1 MELKKYKLA
10 DIAKIEIS
18 GVDKK
23 TIEGE
28 TPVRLCNF
36 VDVYYN
42 WAITKEKAKSFM
54 AASAKQTEINK
65 CSIGK
70 GMVAITKDSETRDDI
85 GVATY
90 IADDFE
96 NVVLGYHCALI
107 TPNPAVVDGK
117 YLNAFMHTR
126 YIQKYFENNA
136 SGSGQ
141 RYTLSNDTIGN
152 IPVLLPSVEEQHT
165 IGKVLADIDRKIEL
179 NKQINDNLEAMAK
192 QLYDYWFVQ
201 FDFPNEEGKP
211 YKSSGGAMVW
221 NEKLKREIPQ
231 GWHCGTLLDI
241 AEYTNGLACQKYRPT
256 DNNKL
261 PVIKI
266 KEMHDG
272 LSADTEWVKADIPDD
287 VKVFDGDVLFS
298 WSASLEVMLWAY
310 GNGGLNQHIF
320 KVTSKNGYPR
330 SFYFYQLIH
339 YVGVFKQIAEARKT
353 TMGHITQDHLRQS
366 TIALPPNVDIANKL
380 EEKLCPIFDEIVK
393 NDQEI
398 MALTK
403 QRDEL
408 LPLLMNGQ
416 ATVNYHLSAKAYPL
430 PIAYKKAMPIEANQI
445 ISSTFIQKLD
455 SHIPSPRL
463 QTSQIR
469 CS

>member
-10 DIAKIEIS
+10 DIANIEIS

-28 TPVRLCNF
+28 TPVRLCNV

-42 WAITKEKAKSFM
+42 WAVTKEKAKAFM
-54 AASAKQTEINK
+54 KASAKQTEIDK

-85 GVATY
+85 GIATY

-96 NVVLGYHCALI
+96 DVLLGYHCALI

-117 YLNAFMHTR
+117 YLNAFMQTR

-141 RYTLSNDTIGN
+141 RYTLSNDTISN
-152 IPVLLPSVEEQHT
+152 IPVLLPSIEVQDI
-165 IGKVLADIDRKIEL
+165 IGKSLADLDRKIEL

-201 FDFPNEEGKP
+201 FDFPNEDGKP

-231 GWHCGTLLDI
+231 GWSTLPISAILDKYPTTKRYETKEYLSQGKYPI
-241 AEYTNGLACQKYRPT
+241 IDQGDTYIVGYTNED
-256 DNNKL
+256 DNL
-261 PVIKI
+261 LTRHP
-266 KEMHDG
+266 
-272 LSADTEWVKADIPDD
+272 A
-287 VKVFDGDVLFS
+287 VLFGDHS
-298 WSASLEVMLWAY
+298 TKVKFLDFDFARGADGTQILYSSNDAVSQYYLYLAVSTLQIPNPGYSRHFKYLKELPIVIPSL
-310 GNGGLNQHIF
+310 
-320 KVTSKNGYPR
+320 S
-330 SFYFYQLIH
+330 
-339 YVGVFKQIAEARKT
+339 IAIKF
-353 TMGHITQDHLRQS
+353 
-366 TIALPPNVDIANKL
+366 AN
-380 EEKLCPIFDEIVK
+380 IVK
-393 NDQEI
+393 PLFKKWTNNI
-398 MALTK
+398 FNNIALTK
-403 QRDEL
+403 QRNEL

-416 ATVNYHLSAKAYPL
+416 ASVNYHLS
-430 PIAYKKAMPIEANQI
+430 
-445 ISSTFIQKLD
+445 D
-455 SHIPSPRL
+455 D
-463 QTSQIR
+463 
-469 CS
+469 

>member
-1 MELKKYKLA
+1 MMSLNKYKLA

-28 TPVRLCNF
+28 IPVRLCNF

-54 AASAKQTEINK
+54 VASAKQTEIDK

-90 IADDFE
+90 IADDFD

-107 TPNPAVVDGK
+107 IPNSAVVDGK

-152 IPVLLPSVEEQHT
+152 IPVLLPSIDEQHT

-179 NKQINDNLEAMAK
+179 NKRINDNLEAMAK

-231 GWHCGTLLDI
+231 GWDSSMLQSICTIKRGASPRPIDDFMDESHKGMPWVKISDATNSNSPFMTTIKEHIILDGVPQSVKVIPNTLI
-241 AEYTNGLACQKYRPT
+241 VSNSATPGIPKFIQIEACVHDGWLVLTDYQEIYKYY
-256 DNNKL
+256 L
-261 PVIKI
+261 YYVIKMI
-266 KEMHDG
+266 RHNLLHIASGSIFKNLKTDYLKEFICITPSTEI
-272 LSADTEWVKADIPDD
+272 LSKYHNLVKPIMQEILLLQQDTE
-287 VKVFDGDVLFS
+287 
-298 WSASLEVMLWAY
+298 
-310 GNGGLNQHIF
+310 
-320 KVTSKNGYPR
+320 
-330 SFYFYQLIH
+330 
-339 YVGVFKQIAEARKT
+339 
-353 TMGHITQDHLRQS
+353 
-366 TIALPPNVDIANKL
+366 
-380 EEKLCPIFDEIVK
+380 
-393 NDQEI
+393 
-398 MALTK
+398 ALTK

-416 ATVNYHLSAKAYPL
+416 ASVNYHLSVHFFLPL
-430 PIAYKKAMPIEANQI
+430 YYIETNTI
-445 ISSTFIQKLD
+445 LW
-455 SHIPSPRL
+455 HERNNY
-463 QTSQIR
+463 TSR
-469 CS
+469 FRRYASGSD

>member
-1 MELKKYKLA
+1 MMSLNKYKLA

-28 TPVRLCNF
+28 IPVRLCNF

-42 WAITKEKAKSFM
+42 WTITKEKAKSFM
-54 AASAKQTEINK
+54 VASAKQTEIDK

-90 IADDFE
+90 IADDFD

-107 TPNPAVVDGK
+107 IPNSAVVDGK

-152 IPVLLPSVEEQHT
+152 IPVLLPSIDEQHT

-179 NKQINDNLEAMAK
+179 NKRINDNLEAMAK

-201 FDFPNEEGKP
+201 FDFPNGEGKP
-211 YKSSGGAMVW
+211 YKSSSGAMVW

-231 GWHCGTLLDI
+231 GWSDCILGEICDMYQPKTLGLNDLSEDSEYKVYGANGIIGHYSSYNHENSEIAMACRGNSCGTI
-241 AEYTNGLACQKYRPT
+241 NRTSPKSWITGNAM
-256 DNNKL
+256 
-261 PVIKI
+261 VIKFRNKEIHNEYI
-266 KEMHDG
+266 KQALKYANVKEAISG
-272 LSADTEWVKADIPDD
+272 SGQPQLTRENLSLLKMTQPNYAILEAFSQ
-287 VKVFDGDVLFS
+287 KVAAIV
-298 WSASLEVMLWAY
+298 AMELE
-310 GNGGLNQHIF
+310 I
-320 KVTSKNGYPR
+320 
-330 SFYFYQLIH
+330 
-339 YVGVFKQIAEARKT
+339 
-353 TMGHITQDHLRQS
+353 
-366 TIALPPNVDIANKL
+366 
-380 EEKLCPIFDEIVK
+380 EEQ
-393 NDQEI
+393 NDN
-398 MALTK
+398 LTK

-416 ATVNYHLSAKAYPL
+416 VSVNYHLS
-430 PIAYKKAMPIEANQI
+430 
-445 ISSTFIQKLD
+445 D
-455 SHIPSPRL
+455 D
-463 QTSQIR
+463 
-469 CS
+469 

>member
-1 MELKKYKLA
+1 MRKKYKLA

-28 TPVRLCNF
+28 IPVRLCNF

-54 AASAKQTEINK
+54 VASAKQTEIDK

-96 NVVLGYHCALI
+96 YVLLGYHCALI
-107 TPNPAVVDGK
+107 TPTPAIVDGK

-152 IPVLLPSVEEQHT
+152 IPVLIPSIEEQRT

-179 NKQINDNLEAMAK
+179 NKLINDNLEAMAK

-221 NEKLKREIPQ
+221 NEKLKREIPK
-231 GWHCGTLLDI
+231 GWSGVSLKDLAVTSRNAITPVENEVYQHFSIPSFDACGSYSLDNGSDIKSDKFVLQEGQLLVSKLNPWFNRVVWVPRG
-241 AEYTNGLACQKYRPT
+241 TNIIGSTEFVVLNPNNKSESGYIYSVIKSPKFVAYCSQAATGTSHSQRRVSPDVLMAFKVAYEPGVVQKYGCFMENIQKRQAE
-256 DNNKL
+256 L
-261 PVIKI
+261 
-266 KEMHDG
+266 
-272 LSADTEWVKADIPDD
+272 LSETAT
-287 VKVFDGDVLFS
+287 
-298 WSASLEVMLWAY
+298 
-310 GNGGLNQHIF
+310 
-320 KVTSKNGYPR
+320 
-330 SFYFYQLIH
+330 
-339 YVGVFKQIAEARKT
+339 
-353 TMGHITQDHLRQS
+353 
-366 TIALPPNVDIANKL
+366 
-380 EEKLCPIFDEIVK
+380 
-393 NDQEI
+393 
-398 MALTK
+398 LTK
-403 QRDEL
+403 QRNEF

-416 ATVNYHLSAKAYPL
+416 
-430 PIAYKKAMPIEANQI
+430 
-445 ISSTFIQKLD
+445 ISIQ
-455 SHIPSPRL
+455 
-463 QTSQIR
+463 
-469 CS
+469 

>member
-42 WAITKEKAKSFM
+42 WAITKDKAKRFM
-54 AASAKQTEINK
+54 IASAKQSEIDRF
-65 CSIGK
+65 SIGK
-70 GMVAITKDSETRDDI
+70 GMVAITKDSETKYDI

-90 IADDFE
+90 IADNFD

-107 TPNPAVVDGK
+107 TPNPTIVDGK
-117 YLNAFMHTR
+117 YLNAFMHTQ

-141 RYTLSNDTIGN
+141 RYTLSNDTISN
-152 IPVLLPSVEEQHT
+152 IPVLLPPMEVQRT
-165 IGKVLADIDRKIEL
+165 IGKLLADLDRKIEL
-179 NKQINDNLEAMAK
+179 NRQINDNLEAMAK

-211 YKSSGGAMVW
+211 YKSSGGAMAW

-231 GWHCGTLLDI
+231 GWHCGSLLDI

-298 WSASLEVMLWAY
+298 WSASLEVILWAY

-339 YVGVFKQIAEARKT
+339 YVGVFKQMAEARKT

-393 NDQEI
+393 NNQEI

-416 ATVNYHLSAKAYPL
+416 ASVNS
-430 PIAYKKAMPIEANQI
+430 
-445 ISSTFIQKLD
+445 D
-455 SHIPSPRL
+455 
-463 QTSQIR
+463 
-469 CS
+469 

>member
-42 WAITKEKAKSFM
+42 WAITKEKAKLFM
-54 AASAKQTEINK
+54 VASAKQTEIDK

-96 NVVLGYHCALI
+96 DVVLGYHCALI
-107 TPNPAVVDGK
+107 IPNSSVVDGK

-141 RYTLSNDTIGN
+141 RYTLSNDTISN
-152 IPVLLPSVEEQHT
+152 IPVLLPSIEEQHT

-179 NKQINDNLEAMAK
+179 NKQINDNLETMAK

-211 YKSSGGAMVW
+211 YKSRGGAMAW
-221 NEKLKREIPQ
+221 DEKLKREIPQ
-231 GWHCGTLLDI
+231 GWT
-241 AEYTNGLACQKYRPT
+241 AA
-256 DNNKL
+256 
-261 PVIKI
+261 KI
-266 KEMHDG
+266 KDVAQTYSGGTPTSTNSEYYDG
-272 LSADTEWVKADIPDD
+272 GDIPWINS
-287 VKVFDGDVLFS
+287 GELNNPIITS
-298 WSASLEVMLWAY
+298 TTNYITEE
-310 GNGGLNQHIF
+310 GLNNSSAKLYPQDTVLVALYGATAG
-320 KVTSKNGYPR
+320 KVSLLSFEACSNQAVCGVIPQNKIMTTYIRYYLSSLYEHFITLSSGSARDNISQDTIKNTILPIPQGKILKEFSDAVAPIISK
-330 SFYFYQLIH
+330 I
-339 YVGVFKQIAEARKT
+339 
-353 TMGHITQDHLRQS
+353 
-366 TIALPPNVDIANKL
+366 IANQK
-380 EEKLCPIFDEIVK
+380 EME
-393 NDQEI
+393 N
-398 MALTK
+398 LTK

-416 ATVNYHLSAKAYPL
+416 ASVNYHLS
-430 PIAYKKAMPIEANQI
+430 
-445 ISSTFIQKLD
+445 D
-455 SHIPSPRL
+455 D
-463 QTSQIR
+463 
-469 CS
+469 

>member
-42 WAITKEKAKSFM
+42 WAITKEKAKLFM
-54 AASAKQTEINK
+54 VASAKQTEIDK

-96 NVVLGYHCALI
+96 DVVLGYHCALI
-107 TPNPAVVDGK
+107 IPNSSVVDGK

-141 RYTLSNDTIGN
+141 RYTLSNDTISN
-152 IPVLLPSVEEQHT
+152 IPVLLPSIEEQHT

-211 YKSSGGAMVW
+211 YKSRGGAMAW
-221 NEKLKREIPQ
+221 DEKLKREIPQ
-231 GWHCGTLLDI
+231 GWT
-241 AEYTNGLACQKYRPT
+241 AA
-256 DNNKL
+256 
-261 PVIKI
+261 KI
-266 KEMHDG
+266 KDVAQTYSGGTPTSTNSEYYDG
-272 LSADTEWVKADIPDD
+272 GDIPWINS
-287 VKVFDGDVLFS
+287 GELNNPIITS
-298 WSASLEVMLWAY
+298 TTNYITEE
-310 GNGGLNQHIF
+310 GLNNSSAKLYPQDTVLVALYGATAG
-320 KVTSKNGYPR
+320 KVSLLSFEACSNQAVCGVIPQNKIMTTYIRYYLSSLYEHFITLSSGSARDNISQDTIKNTILPIPQGKILKEFSDAVAPIISK
-330 SFYFYQLIH
+330 I
-339 YVGVFKQIAEARKT
+339 
-353 TMGHITQDHLRQS
+353 
-366 TIALPPNVDIANKL
+366 IANQK
-380 EEKLCPIFDEIVK
+380 EME
-393 NDQEI
+393 N
-398 MALTK
+398 LTK

-416 ATVNYHLSAKAYPL
+416 ASVNYHLS
-430 PIAYKKAMPIEANQI
+430 
-445 ISSTFIQKLD
+445 D
-455 SHIPSPRL
+455 D
-463 QTSQIR
+463 
-469 CS
+469 

>member
-1 MELKKYKLA
+1 MMSLNKYKLA

-28 TPVRLCNF
+28 IPVRLCNF

-54 AASAKQTEINK
+54 VASAKQTEIDK

-90 IADDFE
+90 IADDFD

-107 TPNPAVVDGK
+107 IPNSAVVDGK

-152 IPVLLPSVEEQHT
+152 IPVLLPSIDEQHT

-179 NKQINDNLEAMAK
+179 NKRINDNLEAMVK

-231 GWHCGTLLDI
+231 GWSDCILGDICDMYQPKTLGLNDLSEDSEYKVYGANGIIGHYSSYNHENSEIAMACRGNSCGTI
-241 AEYTNGLACQKYRPT
+241 NRTSPKSWITGNAM
-256 DNNKL
+256 
-261 PVIKI
+261 VIKFRNKEIHNEYI
-266 KEMHDG
+266 KQALKYANVKGAISGSGQPQLTREN
-272 LSADTEWVKADIPDD
+272 LSLLKMTQPNYAILEAFSK
-287 VKVFDGDVLFS
+287 KVAAIV
-298 WSASLEVMLWAY
+298 AMELE
-310 GNGGLNQHIF
+310 I
-320 KVTSKNGYPR
+320 
-330 SFYFYQLIH
+330 
-339 YVGVFKQIAEARKT
+339 
-353 TMGHITQDHLRQS
+353 
-366 TIALPPNVDIANKL
+366 
-380 EEKLCPIFDEIVK
+380 EEQ
-393 NDQEI
+393 NDN
-398 MALTK
+398 LTK

-416 ATVNYHLSAKAYPL
+416 ATVNYHLS
-430 PIAYKKAMPIEANQI
+430 
-445 ISSTFIQKLD
+445 D
-455 SHIPSPRL
+455 D
-463 QTSQIR
+463 
-469 CS
+469 

>member
-42 WAITKEKAKSFM
+42 WAVTKEKAKSFM
-54 AASAKQTEINK
+54 AASAKQTEIDK

-107 TPNPAVVDGK
+107 IPNSAIVNGK

-152 IPVLLPSVEEQHT
+152 IPVLLPSIEEQHI
-165 IGKVLADIDRKIEL
+165 IGNVLAGIDRKIEL

-211 YKSSGGAMVW
+211 YKSSGGAMVY
-221 NEKLKREIPQ
+221 NEKLKREIPK

-241 AEYTNGLACQKYRPT
+241 AEYTNGLACQKYRPI

-272 LSADTEWVKADIPDD
+272 LSADTEWVRADIPDD

-298 WSASLEVMLWAY
+298 WSASLEVILWAY

-339 YVGVFKQIAEARKT
+339 YVGVFKQMAEARKT

-393 NDQEI
+393 NNQEI

-416 ATVNYHLSAKAYPL
+416 ASVNYHLS
-430 PIAYKKAMPIEANQI
+430 
-445 ISSTFIQKLD
+445 D
-455 SHIPSPRL
+455 D
-463 QTSQIR
+463 
-469 CS
+469 